1 MPQTKI
7 MVIRHGEKPGEPTD
21 EPGLMPDGSQ
31 NDKALTATGW
41 KRAEALVGLFD
52 PEDGKFAD
60 PLLAKPQTLFA
71 SANSAA
77 TKSLRPE
84 QTITPLAKA
93 LNLKI
98 NTEFTKGEEA
108 DLVEAAK
115 TAGGVILIAWQH
127 EDIPAMADLIR
138 DGDKNGVPQHWPGHM
153 HTRFDLVWVF
163 DLKDS
168 GKWSFAQVPQLLL
181 PGDSPDP
188 IPLKN

>member
-1 MPQTKI
+1 MSPTKI

-21 EPGLMPDGSQ
+21 EPGVMPDGSQ
-31 NDKALTATGW
+31 NKKALTTTGW

-52 PEDGKFAD
+52 PAGGKFAD

-71 SANSAA
+71 SADSAA
-77 TKSLRPE
+77 TDSLRPE

-93 LNLKI
+93 LKLDI
-98 NTEFTKGEEA
+98 NTDFTKGEEA

-115 TAGGVILIAWQH
+115 KAGGVVLIAWQH
-127 EDIPAMADLIR
+127 EDIPAIADLIR
-138 DGDKNGVPQHWPGHM
+138 NGDKKDVPQHWPG

-188 IPLKN
+188 IPVNK